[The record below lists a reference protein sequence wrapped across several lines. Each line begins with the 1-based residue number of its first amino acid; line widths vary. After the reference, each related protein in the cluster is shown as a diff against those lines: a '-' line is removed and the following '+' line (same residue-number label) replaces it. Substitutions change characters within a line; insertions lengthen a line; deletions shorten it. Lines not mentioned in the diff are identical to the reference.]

1 METNSIQQAEPLLY
15 PFGIEGGPS
24 ALCPDSTAAVYSH
37 ATSSQREY
45 SITPA
50 SFDGIPVYP
59 KRRSDIPS
67 YEDDD
72 SGSIDL
78 ISFDDSS
85 SVDPI
90 VFDESITSTLGQSS
104 TDWKNENRGNLNSLN
119 PSTGS
124 LEVSPR
130 NDRLNLDLQELS
142 TDCPTFIQSPSQREP
157 QSFSLDLIS
166 STSSGT
172 ANSTLEDKSITGVD
186 LPAVNITHSA
196 IKHSSGFPPPVLN
209 TESASIHE
217 TSIGEE
223 NSRVVESTLESPAS
237 TLRSEDRIAWAV
249 AANMAIDENSAP
261 LLPSG
266 GPTNLSSPRQLM
278 SSITMPE
285 SSRKTAL
292 ALRTVD
298 DVFEDLR
305 RPLHLQPGQIGLE
318 DEKGVH
324 VAINGNGDGKSSTV
338 DRKEHDREV
347 GLFLE
352 DNEDEEEEP
361 SDQPVPEVKM
371 LSARKQKH
379 KTIFDSFLLA
389 ASNQTKAE
397 KHSSA
402 EDDAQQSTRWLIDQ
416 SEKQQIISSP
426 RDYQIELFERAKDRN
441 IIAVLD
447 TGSSSVISAIFS

>member
-24 ALCPDSTAAVYSH
+24 ALCPDSTTAVYSH
-37 ATSSQREY
+37 ATSCQRECT
-45 SITPA
+45 ITPA
-50 SFDGIPVYP
+50 SSDGIPVYP

-67 YEDDD
+67 YEDDNF
-72 SGSIDL
+72 GSIDL
-78 ISFDDSS
+78 ITFDDSG
-85 SVDPI
+85 SVDLI
-90 VFDESITSTLGQSS
+90 AFDESITSTLGQSS
-104 TDWKNENRGNLNSLN
+104 TDWKNENRGNSNSLN
-119 PSTGS
+119 PSTGF
-124 LEVSPR
+124 LEVSPQK
-130 NDRLNLDLQELS
+130 DGLYIDSQELT
-142 TDCPTFIQSPSQREP
+142 TDRPTVVQSPVQRGP
-157 QSFSLDLIS
+157 QSLSLDLIS
-166 STSSGT
+166 FTSSGT
-172 ANSTLEDKSITGVD
+172 ANSTLEDKSIAGVD
-186 LPAVNITHSA
+186 LPLVNITHSA
-196 IKHSSGFPPPVLN
+196 INYSSGNPPPLLT
-209 TESASIHE
+209 TESTSIHE
-217 TSIGEE
+217 TSIGDK
-223 NSRVVESTLESPAS
+223 NSCVVQSTFESPAS

-249 AANMAIDENSAP
+249 PANMAIDENPAP
-261 LLPSG
+261 LLPYG
-266 GPTNLSSPRQLM
+266 GSTNLPSFRQPM
-278 SSITMPE
+278 SSIMMSE

-292 ALRTVD
+292 ALRTAD

-305 RPLHLQPGQIGLE
+305 RPLHLQPGQIDFE
-318 DEKGVH
+318 DEKVDH
-324 VAINGNGDGKSSTV
+324 AAINGVGKSSTV

-379 KTIFDSFLLA
+379 NAIFDSFLLA
-389 ASNQTKAE
+389 ASKQTKAE
-397 KHSSA
+397 KHSSV

-447 TGSSSVISAIFS
+447 TGSSSVISVVFS